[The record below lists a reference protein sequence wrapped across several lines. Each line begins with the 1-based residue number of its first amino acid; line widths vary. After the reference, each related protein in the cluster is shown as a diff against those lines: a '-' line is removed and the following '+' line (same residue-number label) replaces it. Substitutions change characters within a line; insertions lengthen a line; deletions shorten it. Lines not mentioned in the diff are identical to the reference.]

1 MYFCLLSDKR
11 RITMDGDIENVIKIP
26 NTFHHFRAFSELSGK
41 DSKGGYIQA
50 KISVPSNASKIT
62 ISCSTLANT
71 PHVNFLFV
79 SPKQRI
85 VKCGKEKIPPQDL
98 HGFKASQDNKVILQK
113 NHQGKFEICP
123 PNYWDGLT
131 SSQILGCD
139 FWNGQEELVL
149 GPNALQLTV
158 CKALQ
163 KVCGISRDDLGSEGF
178 DGQMEKI
185 RLKVEFEL
193 VKEQNVVVKYLNSSA
208 ELLPVD
214 DQNSKVT
221 YSSVLFDKVNLT
233 NFFSECLDTHISF
246 LFSKNIALKSEKSSL
261 VEKFAITMAT
271 ISY

>member
-50 KISVPSNASKIT
+50 KISVPSNATKIT
-62 ISCSTLANT
+62 ISCSTLAKT

-113 NHQGKFEICP
+113 NHLGKFEICP

-139 FWNGQEELVL
+139 FWNGQELVL

-163 KVCGISRDDLGSEGF
+163 KVSGISRDDLEGF

-193 VKEQNVVVKYLNSSA
+193 VKEQNVVVKYLNGST
-208 ELLPVD
+208 ELL
-214 DQNSKVT
+214 QNSKVT
-221 YSSVLFDKVNLT
+221 YSSVLFDKVDLT
-233 NFFSECLDTHISF
+233 NIF
-246 LFSKNIALKSEKSSL
+246 
-261 VEKFAITMAT
+261 
-271 ISY
+271 

>member
-11 RITMDGDIENVIKIP
+11 RITMEEDIENVVKIP

-62 ISCSTLANT
+62 ISCSTLAKT

-79 SPKQRI
+79 SPKQRP
-85 VKCGKEKIPPQDL
+85 GKPKPIGSQDL

-139 FWNGQEELVL
+139 FWNGQELVL

-163 KVCGISRDDLGSEGF
+163 KVSGISRNDVDSEGF

-185 RLKVEFEL
+185 RLKVEFEI
-193 VKEQNVVVKYLNSSA
+193 VNEQNVVVEYLNGSNGSI
-208 ELLPVD
+208 ELLPAD
-214 DQNSKVT
+214 NQNSKVT

-233 NFFSECLDTHISF
+233 NIF
-246 LFSKNIALKSEKSSL
+246 
-261 VEKFAITMAT
+261 
-271 ISY
+271 

>member
-1 MYFCLLSDKR
+1 MED
-11 RITMDGDIENVIKIP
+11 DIENVVKIL
-26 NTFHHFRAFSELSGK
+26 NNFHHFRAFSELSGK

-50 KISVPSNASKIT
+50 KISVPSNAAKIT
-62 ISCSTLANT
+62 ISCSTLAKT

-139 FWNGQEELVL
+139 FWNGQELVL

-163 KVCGISRDDLGSEGF
+163 KVSGISRDDLEGF

-193 VKEQNVVVKYLNSSA
+193 VNEQNVVVEYLNGSNGSNGSI
-208 ELLPVD
+208 ELLPLD
-214 DQNSKVT
+214 NQNSKVT